1 MDNHKALARTDPLT
15 AIPNRRAFYD
25 LAEMELNKARRYQ
38 SPLSVLYVDI
48 DNFKSIV
55 DKYGHL
61 LGTRVLKEI
70 GETISSNLSKEDI
83 LIKYG
88 GDEYIIIL
96 PDRSKPQAVILS
108 ENILSAIR
116 ETTYLES
123 EAEPAR
129 VTASIGIAT
138 YPEDAETKKELLIL
152 ADNALFKVKSSR
164 KNRVGTA

>member
-1 MDNHKALARTDPLT
+1 MNSSVKQVEKYNFPL
-15 AIPNRRAFYD
+15 FF
-25 LAEMELNKARRYQ
+25 L
-38 SPLSVLYVDI
+38 DI
-48 DNFKSIV
+48 DDFKSVV

-96 PDRSKPQAVILS
+96 PDKSKAQAVILS
-108 ENILSAIR
+108 ENIIRAIR
-116 ETTYLES
+116 ESTYLKS
-123 EAEPAR
+123 EAEPAK

-138 YPEDAETKKELLIL
+138 YPEDAQAKKELLIL
-152 ADNALFKVKSSR
+152 ADNALFKIKSLT